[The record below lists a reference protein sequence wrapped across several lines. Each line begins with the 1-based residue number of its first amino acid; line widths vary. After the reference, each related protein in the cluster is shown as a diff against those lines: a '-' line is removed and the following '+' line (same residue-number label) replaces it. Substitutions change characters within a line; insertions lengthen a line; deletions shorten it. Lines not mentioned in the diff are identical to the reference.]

1 MVPVTIM
8 NNKLIQTIM
17 VAVLAVGLC
26 SQLAKTNLGRLLLW
40 VIFIVAAGACA
51 IVWLRRYHPALL
63 IRAYRMPIPKKVIDV
78 ICKWSGQQVLEAEL
92 KTAEY
97 DPLAENLLPKTNE
110 DFESLKSY
118 LKEEVQGHE
127 EAINA
132 LIDELWKGVNLR
144 LRSPGRS
151 HLPPICSILF
161 LGPDGL
167 GKKFLATSIG
177 QSFFIQRSFA
187 CVDLR
192 GADASSMQLAQLI
205 ETVRVSP
212 HSVLIIENLSL
223 ASADVVDL
231 IQRVLVKGDR
241 LGSPDGASVTFQS
254 SVLILV
260 EHAPRDDAFS
270 EFAKSFDSTDAM
282 ALQKKDWLRFP
293 APFLDV
299 LHPILMP
306 LPTTH
311 GAARICAMQAK
322 RESEKHGMH
331 LEKIAPVK
339 LLEWSD
345 VLLKRGASATLG
357 MIAKETKAGLNTAQR
372 LGATT
377 IQIS

>member
-1 MVPVTIM
+1 M
-8 NNKLIQTIM
+8 NNKLVQTIM

-26 SQLAKTNLGRLLLW
+26 SQLSKTSLGRLLLW
-40 VIFIVAAGACA
+40 VIFIVAVGACA
-51 IVWLRRYHPALL
+51 IVWLRRYRPALL
-63 IRAYRMPIPKKVIDV
+63 IRAYRMPVPKKVIDV

-97 DPLAENLLPKTNE
+97 DPLAENLLPQTNE
-110 DFESLKSY
+110 DFDSLKSY
-118 LKEEVQGHE
+118 LQEEVQGHE

-151 HLPPICSILF
+151 QLPPICSILL
-161 LGPDGL
+161 LGPDGV
-167 GKKFLATSIG
+167 GKRFLAASLG
-177 QSFFIQRSFA
+177 QSFFNERSFA
-187 CVDLR
+187 SVDLR
-192 GADASSMQLAQLI
+192 GADASSPQLAQLI

-223 ASADVVDL
+223 ASADLVDL

-241 LGSPDGASVTFQS
+241 LGSAHGASVTFQS

-260 EHAPRDDAFS
+260 EHAQRDEAFS
-270 EFAKSFDSTDAM
+270 EFAKSFDSTNTM
-282 ALQKKDWLRFP
+282 ALQKKDWLRLP

-306 LPTTH
+306 LPNLS
-311 GAARICAMQAK
+311 GAAAICALQAQ

-331 LEKIAPVK
+331 LDEIAPEKLVK
-339 LLEWSD
+339 WAG
-345 VLLKRGASATLG
+345 VLRKDGASATLG
-357 MIAKETKAGLNTAQR
+357 MIARDIKIALNVAQR
-372 LGATT
+372 SGMHSLRLNE
-377 IQIS
+377 S

>member
-1 MVPVTIM
+1 MS
-8 NNKLIQTIM
+8 NKLVQTIM
-17 VAVLAVGLC
+17 VGVLAVGLC
-26 SQLAKTNLGRLLLW
+26 SQLAKTSLGRLLLW
-40 VIFIVAAGACA
+40 VIFIVAVGACA
-51 IVWLRRYHPALL
+51 IVWLRRYHPSLL
-63 IRAYRMPIPKKVIDV
+63 IRAYRMPVPKKVIDV

-110 DFESLKSY
+110 DFDSLKNY
-118 LKEEVQGHE
+118 LNEEVQGHG

-151 HLPPICSILF
+151 QLPPICSILLF
-161 LGPDGL
+161 GPDGV
-167 GKKFLATSIG
+167 GKRFLAASLG
-177 QSFFIQRSFA
+177 QSFFNERSFA

-192 GADASSMQLAQLI
+192 GADASSPQLAQLI
-205 ETVRVSP
+205 ETVRVFP
-212 HSVLIIENLSL
+212 HSVLILENLSL
-223 ASADVVDL
+223 AASEVVDL

-241 LGSPDGASVTFQS
+241 LGSAHGASVTFQS

-260 EHAPRDDAFS
+260 EHAQRNEAFS
-270 EFAKSFDSTDAM
+270 EFAKSFDSTDTL
-282 ALQKKDWLRFP
+282 ALQKKDWLRLP

-299 LHPILMP
+299 IHPILMP
-306 LPTTH
+306 LPTIH

-331 LEKIAPVK
+331 LEKIAPEK
-339 LLEWSD
+339 LLEWSN
-345 VLLKRGASATLG
+345 VLLKNGASATLG
-357 MIAKETKAGLNTAQR
+357 MIAKETKVGLNAAQR
-372 LGATT
+372 LGTST